1 MSLVLQGLLGGIIAV
16 LGAVLWKLSPYL
28 LAQFRSSL
36 LNLPGP
42 TSPSWFFGS
51 LKDIFDSDGEIIIDK
66 WIEEYGPNVLHRGI
80 FNVRCSLYC
89 CAWV

>member
-36 LNLPGP
+36 LILPGP